1 MLLMC
6 DDDEGEGYTTDGK
19 LLRILYQEKDCDS
32 CPQSYEICKSWTRLF
47 RDFLRQTPIVGRWAG
62 SFARNIAVPGRSE

>member
-19 LLRILYQEKDCDS
+19 LLRILYQEKDCNS
-32 CPQSYEICKSWTRLF
+32 CLQSYEICKS
-47 RDFLRQTPIVGRWAG
+47 
-62 SFARNIAVPGRSE
+62 